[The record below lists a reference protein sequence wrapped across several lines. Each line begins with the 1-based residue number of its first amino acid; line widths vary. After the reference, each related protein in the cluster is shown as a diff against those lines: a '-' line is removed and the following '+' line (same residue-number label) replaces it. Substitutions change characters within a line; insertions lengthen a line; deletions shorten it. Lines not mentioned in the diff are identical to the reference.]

1 VPSASPDL
9 EEGRRGGLTVYCRSS
24 RPLRE
29 SGASVIAH
37 STAVTTRRTLDLMD
51 VQFSIRREI
60 HTLTESEATI
70 TAEELR
76 RKATGQLGT
85 EGVEGARA
93 LADAI
98 ETRLVGERDD
108 PVVVDGDQAEALFYY
123 LDLSVLDPSDPR
135 DRATRALYIAL
146 RRIHQARLHHD
157 AGPPSPA

>member
-1 VPSASPDL
+1 
-9 EEGRRGGLTVYCRSS
+9 
-24 RPLRE
+24 
-29 SGASVIAH
+29 
-37 STAVTTRRTLDLMD
+37 MD
-51 VQFSIRREI
+51 VQFSIRHEI

-85 EGVEGARA
+85 EGARA

-108 PVVVDGDQAEALFYY
+108 PVVVDNDQAEALFYY
-123 LDLSVLDPSDPR
+123 LDVSVLDPSDPR
-135 DRATRALYIAL
+135 GRATRALYIAV
-146 RRIHQARLHHD
+146 RKIHQARLHHD

>member
-1 VPSASPDL
+1 
-9 EEGRRGGLTVYCRSS
+9 
-24 RPLRE
+24 
-29 SGASVIAH
+29 
-37 STAVTTRRTLDLMD
+37 MD

-108 PVVVDGDQAEALFYY
+108 PVVVDGDQAEAFFYY
-123 LDLSVLDPSDPR
+123 LDVSALDPSDAR
-135 DRATRALYIAL
+135 ERATRALYIAL
-146 RRIHQARLHHD
+146 RTIHQARLHHD

>member
-1 VPSASPDL
+1 
-9 EEGRRGGLTVYCRSS
+9 
-24 RPLRE
+24 
-29 SGASVIAH
+29 
-37 STAVTTRRTLDLMD
+37 MD
-51 VQFSIRREI
+51 VQFSIRHEI

-108 PVVVDGDQAEALFYY
+108 PVVVDNDQAEALFYY
-123 LDLSVLDPSDPR
+123 LDVSVLDPSDPR
-135 DRATRALYIAL
+135 GRATRALYIAV
-146 RRIHQARLHHD
+146 RKIHQARLHHD